1 VPETSTDVLPGPGET
16 GAAFR
21 RLAVACQA
29 APGADANEDHAVTTP
44 HLVVVLDGITVPAGL
59 ATGCRHGTP
68 WFVQRLAGHLVA
80 ASALAPSAPLARLLS
95 EAIARTAADHADT
108 CDLSHPGTP
117 ASTVALLRA
126 GADTIDHLV
135 LSDSPVVLDLGSRVD
150 VVHDHRVTR
159 TSLSERAAVLAG
171 GGDLDSPAHVSRVA
185 TLVSAQRRYRNR
197 PGGHWVA
204 SACPEAAD
212 HAVTGSTPR
221 SSVRRAAVLTDG
233 ATRLVDLFGLTD
245 WTGLLD
251 LLAVAGPDAVVERV
265 RTAERDDPDGV
276 RHPRAK
282 RHDDATAVYCEP

>member
-1 VPETSTDVLPGPGET
+1 VSETSTDLLPGSGET

-29 APGADANEDHAVTTP
+29 APGAVNEDNAVTTP

-59 ATGCRHGTP
+59 VTGCRHGTP
-68 WFVQRLAGHLVA
+68 WYGQRLAGHLVA
-80 ASALAPSAPLARLLS
+80 ASALAPAAPLAWLLS
-95 EAIARTAADHADT
+95 DAIARTAADHGDT
-108 CDLSHPGTP
+108 CDLTHPGTP

-135 LSDSPVVLDLGSRVD
+135 LSDSPILLDLGGRVK
-150 VVHDHRVTR
+150 VVHDQRVLR
-159 TSLSERAAVLAG
+159 TSASKRAAVLAG
-171 GGDLDSPAHVSRVA
+171 GGDLDSAAHTSRVA
-185 TLVSAQRRYRNR
+185 ELISAQRRYRNR

-204 SACPEAAD
+204 SACPEAAE

-233 ATRLVDLFGLTD
+233 ASRLVDLFGLTD
-245 WTGLLD
+245 WNGLLD
-251 LLAVAGPDAVVERV
+251 LLAVAGPDAVVDRV
-265 RTAERDDPDGV
+265 RAAEREDPDGV